1 MLKLERIKNE
11 HKKLFEEMDKKSRK
25 AWLGQQREIFITN
38 TNAIEGSRIT
48 LDQTRKI
55 LELKKNYEA
64 DEEELEVINM
74 EKCLELYDGYL
85 EDRAEITENE
95 ILKLH
100 FLLLKAIPGY
110 GAHRGVWRTV
120 NVFIRTSKY
129 EFPNWK
135 DVPNLMAGLMA
146 WYKEN
151 KDKIH
156 PVELAAK
163 FHARLVT
170 IHPFADG
177 NGRMA
182 RLLMNY
188 ILQINGFPFL
198 DIPYEKRDEY
208 FETQEKAHF
217 GGFKEFTYFLINR
230 IIEDHKKMRGKRRLH

>member
-1 MLKLERIKNE
+1 M
-11 HKKLFEEMDKKSRK
+11 
-25 AWLGQQREIFITN
+25 
-38 TNAIEGSRIT
+38 
-48 LDQTRKI
+48 
-55 LELKKNYEA
+55 
-64 DEEELEVINM
+64 
-74 EKCLELYDGYL
+74 YDGYL

-198 DIPYEKRDEY
+198 DIPYETR
-208 FETQEKAHF
+208 
-217 GGFKEFTYFLINR
+217 
-230 IIEDHKKMRGKRRLH
+230 